1 MGKWAF
7 LIKKEFQWQLN
18 NLFMRRKGFTCL
30 INQKWFNSKQMK
42 VFLINHI
49 SCQYITTFIILTSND
64 PVKRKETKGISLHES
79 LINRF
84 PLRLSEEI
92 RSFSLHW
99 CYLRLSGPFLIGTF
113 KSRLTNTNILETF
126 IPEISSVDW
135 SVASALQ
142 TEI

>member
-1 MGKWAF
+1 
-7 LIKKEFQWQLN
+7 
-18 NLFMRRKGFTCL
+18 MRRKGLTCL
-30 INQKWFNSKQMK
+30 YQKRFKSKQLK

-49 SCQYITTFIILTSND
+49 SCQYITTFIILPSNN

-79 LINRF
+79 LNNRF

-99 CYLRLSGPFLIGTF
+99 CYRHLSETFLIGTF
-113 KSRLTNTNILETF
+113 NNRLTNTNILETF

-142 TEI
+142 TEIEKF